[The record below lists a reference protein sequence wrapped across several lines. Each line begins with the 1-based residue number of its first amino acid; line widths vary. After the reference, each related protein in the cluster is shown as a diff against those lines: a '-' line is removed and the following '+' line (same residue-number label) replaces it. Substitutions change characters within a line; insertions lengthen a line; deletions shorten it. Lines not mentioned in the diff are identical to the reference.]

1 MGVQFADDAQEAAFW
16 NFAEECWEEAS
27 EHFDPVIEQTKTPLR
42 TRLLE
47 LNTRRLEFARTL
59 VERYENSKIP
69 KKLVDRMK
77 DFHSKLLNTLGLLN
91 ADRSL
96 PEGEEYEQLELR
108 VGDLEDAWDD
118 IEEQQER

>member
-1 MGVQFADDAQEAAFW
+1 M
-16 NFAEECWEEAS
+16 
-27 EHFDPVIEQTKTPLR
+27 
-42 TRLLE
+42 LE
-47 LNTRRLEFARTL
+47 LNTRRLEFARSL
-59 VERYENSKIP
+59 VERYEKSKIP

-77 DFHSKLLNTLGLLN
+77 DFHSRMLNTLGLIN

-108 VGDLEDAWDD
+108 VGDLEDAWDE